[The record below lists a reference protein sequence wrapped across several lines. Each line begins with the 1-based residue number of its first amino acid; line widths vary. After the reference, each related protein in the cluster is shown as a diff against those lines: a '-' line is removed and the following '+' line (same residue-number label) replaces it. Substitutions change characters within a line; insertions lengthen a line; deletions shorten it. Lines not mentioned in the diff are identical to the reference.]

1 MKQIEIGNDCF
12 EHVREFV
19 IDGLKRL
26 ESVKIGHWC
35 FRIDREKCNDGICR
49 ITDCPNLCQLEMGD
63 GSFADFKSFELS
75 NVNSIQSIKF
85 GRECFRYA
93 NLSLKGE

>member
-1 MKQIEIGNDCF
+1 MKQIEIGYNRF
-12 EHVREFV
+12 KYVREFV

-26 ESVKIGHWC
+26 ESVKIGENC
-35 FRIDREKCNDGICR
+35 FIIDWKGRDDGICR

-63 GSFADFKSFELS
+63 DSFEDFKSFELS

-85 GRECFRYA
+85 GDCCFKYA
-93 NLSLKGE
+93 DLSLKGE